1 MKQTSKFKL
10 NLVEASDSMSMK
22 PLNENTEAIEQAL
35 IEASTAVSA
44 RTLVA
49 CGRYTG
55 AGTRSVTIQTP
66 GFKPKVVL
74 MRTVPAKVGSYQ
86 WGDTTG
92 TQHFEKIMS
101 TIGVDGGWCL
111 WLGFDMPASYE
122 IRATPRDG
130 DEPTRALVDA
140 TIQFTSGTGQLTWR
154 IGNIVD
160 YDRVTYDDG
169 PTSINNK
176 SGETYEWIAFGVAE

>member
-1 MKQTSKFKL
+1 MKQTEKYGL
-10 NLVEASDSMSMK
+10 NLLESSDPLSVK
-22 PLNENTEAIEQAL
+22 PINDNTETIEQAL
-35 IEASTAVSA
+35 SEVSNTVSA
-44 RTLVA
+44 RTLIA

-55 AGTRSVTIQTP
+55 TGTRSVAIQTP
-66 GFKPKVVL
+66 GFKPRVVL

-92 TQHFEKIMS
+92 AQHFEKIMS
-101 TIGVDGGWCL
+101 SIGVEAGWCI
-111 WLGFDMPASYE
+111 WTGYDMPASYE
-122 IRATPRDG
+122 IQATPRDG
-130 DEPTRALVDA
+130 DEPTRALVDT

-176 SGETYEWIAFGVAE
+176 NGEIYEWIAFGVAE